1 MVVVDG
7 DDNDTMWINKVNL
20 KNGFMNTSQLLLFL
34 VT

>member
-20 KNGFMNTSQLLLFL
+20 KNGFMNTSQLLSL